1 MSDANEVQI
10 LDTGQDCPTLPI
22 VEGEG
27 EARAVVW
34 PGMGASM
41 RSMHRVSLGS
51 GSRTVEL
58 THPME
63 AVYYVIS
70 GSAEA
75 LDASDGSRH
84 PLVEGSYAHVEPG
97 TPYAI
102 VAGEQGAELMGGPCP
117 PDPALYEHLEG

>member
-1 MSDANEVQI
+1 MSNANEVQI
-10 LDTGQDCPTLPI
+10 LDTGPDCPLLPI
-22 VEGEG
+22 VEGAG

-41 RSMHRVSLGS
+41 RSMHRISLGG

-70 GSAEA
+70 GGA
-75 LDASDGSRH
+75 DAIDTSDGSRH
-84 PLVEGSYAHVEPG
+84 PLIEGSYAHVEPG
-97 TPYAI
+97 TPYVI
-102 VAGEQGAELMGGPCP
+102 EAGEEGAELMGGPCP
-117 PDPALYEHLEG
+117 PDPTLYAHLEG